1 MNDKSI
7 ISVVGVNA
15 MLCAAFDP
23 SWTTETTK
31 NRRTAYREYRE
42 DSSAI
47 KCCDMN
53 FVNGIEKCLDIM
65 NENHM
70 KEDMHYNITNYIRQ
84 KEEKAVLTACI

>member
-1 MNDKSI
+1 
-7 ISVVGVNA
+7 
-15 MLCAAFDP
+15 
-23 SWTTETTK
+23 
-31 NRRTAYREYRE
+31 
-42 DSSAI
+42 
-47 KCCDMN
+47 MN

>member
-31 NRRTAYREYRE
+31 NRRTAYREYQE

-65 NENHM
+65 DEAFV
-70 KEDMHYNITNYIRQ
+70 EW
-84 KEEKAVLTACI
+84 L